1 MKWSFVFPGQGSQSP
16 GMGKWLYDQFPIAK
30 KTFDEASEAIGV
42 DMKKLCFEAP
52 DSELAM
58 TANTQPALLCVS
70 TATQRVLQEKLQLPL
85 SYTAGH
91 SIGEYAS
98 LVLAGVLPFSTAMK
112 AVRLRGESMQKA
124 VPVGFG
130 GMLACLGL
138 DEKQV
143 QLLCNWAE
151 KESGEAPVQAANY
164 NCPGQIVL
172 SGNQKALQFLRE
184 NFKPEAVD
192 AEAFKDAKRVK
203 FIPLNVSAPFH
214 CSMMKPAELAM
225 AEFFK
230 YIEFKSP
237 IIPVVQNLTAQAE
250 TDPQKL
256 KQNLVSQVSGSV
268 RWTQSVQALSGL
280 GVNQYVECGHGQVLK
295 GLIKK
300 IDEIAQT
307 HSLQNAED
315 LSLLEAFFKAS
326 GH

>member
-1 MKWSFVFPGQGSQSP
+1 MKWSIVFPGQGSQSL
-16 GMGKWLYDQFPIAK
+16 GMGKWLHDEFPAARQV
-30 KTFDEASEAIGV
+30 FEEASQSLNL
-42 DMKKLCFEAP
+42 DMKRLCFESSDA
-52 DSELAM
+52 ELAL

-70 TATQRVLQEKLQLPL
+70 TATQKVLQEKLNVTV

-98 LVLAGVLPFSTAMK
+98 LVLAGVIPFSTAMK

-124 VPVGFG
+124 VPVGEG
-130 GMLACLGL
+130 GMVACLGL

-143 QLLCNWAE
+143 EILCNWAE
-151 KESGEAPVQAANY
+151 KASGEKPVQPANF

-172 SGNQKALQFLRE
+172 SGNLKALNYLRE

-214 CSMMKPAELAM
+214 CSMMKPAEIAM

-230 YIEFKSP
+230 EIEFKKP
-237 IIPVVQNLTAQAE
+237 TVPVVQNLTAQVE
-250 TDPQKL
+250 VDPSRL

-268 RWTQSVQALSGL
+268 RWTQSVQNLASL
-280 GVNQYVECGHGQVLK
+280 GVTQYIECGHGQVLK

-300 IDEIAQT
+300 IDEKAQT
-307 HSLQNAED
+307 HSLQSLED
-315 LSLLEAFFKAS
+315 LKKLEEFFKAS